1 MREYKTLRGDG
12 AFDCCRLPSRLGQTY
27 KHDDARCS
35 RLTLSTSV
43 ATRQC
48 LKASF
53 DFPFGCRAKPSPL
66 LSLLPRLT
74 LSTSVATRPSSSKL
88 GSALAAP
95 SVERFCVLGVEKDL
109 SGIKIARKK

>member
-1 MREYKTLRGDG
+1 MTLGGDG
-12 AFDCCRLPSRLGQTY
+12 AFDCRRPPSRLGQTY

-53 DFPFGCRAKPSPL
+53 DFPFGRRAKPSPL
-66 LSLLPRLT
+66 LSLLPRL
-74 LSTSVATRPSSSKL
+74 SVFAFL
-88 GSALAAP
+88 GWKKTCLA
-95 SVERFCVLGVEKDL
+95 
-109 SGIKIARKK
+109 